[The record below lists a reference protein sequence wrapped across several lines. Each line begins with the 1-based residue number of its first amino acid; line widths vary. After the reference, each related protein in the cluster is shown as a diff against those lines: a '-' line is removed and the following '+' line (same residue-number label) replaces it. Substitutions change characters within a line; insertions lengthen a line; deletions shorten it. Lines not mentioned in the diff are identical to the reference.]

1 MAASSSVAHVICVIY
16 VFNKL
21 SQIVRNETT
30 NGNNRI
36 GDIELILFIKWIKIL
51 SRFVQWIGMLKCR
64 SKADIQNQ
72 TTDIQNR
79 LLCVCNLHPLLRSFA
94 MIFVSKYLVA
104 KGDYNHYF
112 SSYWQSGLYKH
123 KTFHIQTC
131 DGFSW
136 NINSVN
142 HRAVHLK
149 SFQCST
155 FFLIYFWSTSGY

>member
-1 MAASSSVAHVICVIY
+1 MAASSSVAHIICVIY

-72 TTDIQNR
+72 TTKVNMNR
-79 LLCVCNLHPLLRSFA
+79 LNIESPFMCLQSA
-94 MIFVSKYLVA
+94 
-104 KGDYNHYF
+104 
-112 SSYWQSGLYKH
+112 SSPK
-123 KTFHIQTC
+123 IVR
-131 DGFSW
+131 DD
-136 NINSVN
+136 
-142 HRAVHLK
+142 
-149 SFQCST
+149 
-155 FFLIYFWSTSGY
+155 FFF